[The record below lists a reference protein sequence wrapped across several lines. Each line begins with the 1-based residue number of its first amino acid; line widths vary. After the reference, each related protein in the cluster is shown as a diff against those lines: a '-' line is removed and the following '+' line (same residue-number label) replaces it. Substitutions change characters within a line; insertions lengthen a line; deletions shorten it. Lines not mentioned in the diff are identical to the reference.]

1 MLMAESWMGI
11 VRVNASTF
19 RGSPFISDDHT
30 EGLGVGLRDPVD
42 DLCWEPSF
50 DWGDDTDRAT

>member
-1 MLMAESWMGI
+1 MLMADAWTGI

-30 EGLGVGLRDPVD
+30 EDLGVVLRDSVD
-42 DLCWEPSF
+42 DLCWEP
-50 DWGDDTDRAT
+50 